1 MFEQYWIGQ
10 FAGLLNVAG
19 NKPAQQHSAVA
30 KQVIAAIQD
39 QLERARKGEQ
49 G

>member
-1 MFEQYWIGQ
+1 
-10 FAGLLNVAG
+10 VAG
-19 NKPAQQHSAVA
+19 NKPGTRHSGVA